1 MLCLITDV
9 EKEEEKKQERERGE
23 EQKKGRKIRKKK
35 EKEKTGKYKSEVLS
49 PCWFKTEQII
59 CSTTF
64 LRRLDF
70 TEQSQNRPIYL
81 LCE

>member
-9 EKEEEKKQERERGE
+9 EKEEEKKQERERGG
-23 EQKKGRKIRKKK
+23 EQKKGRKIRKK
-35 EKEKTGKYKSEVLS
+35 KEKTGKYKSEVLS